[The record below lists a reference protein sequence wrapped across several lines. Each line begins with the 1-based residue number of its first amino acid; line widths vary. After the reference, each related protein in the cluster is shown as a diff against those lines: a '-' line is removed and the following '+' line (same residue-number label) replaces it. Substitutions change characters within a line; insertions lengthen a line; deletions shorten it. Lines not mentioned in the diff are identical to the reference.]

1 MNSTTATVPLC
12 VDCDGTLIRTDLL
25 HESVFLL
32 LKHAPWKLVLLP
44 WWLLR
49 GKAFL
54 KERLA
59 QAVRFDWSTLPLNE
73 EVVALARQAREAGRP
88 VVLATASHRLLAE
101 PLARHLG
108 LFDDVLATDG
118 PTNLSGS
125 RKSDQL
131 SERFG
136 LKGFDYVG
144 NDRKDLPVWSA
155 ARQAVV
161 VSSDDR
167 LIEAARSTTQVS
179 RVIPSRSPGLRAYLK
194 ALRLHQW
201 LKNVLVFVP
210 LVVAHRLTSS
220 EGLVQALLGFLAFG
234 LCASAVYV
242 LNDLVD
248 LEADRRHVR
257 KRHRPFA
264 SGLIP
269 VWHGAFLIPALL
281 GASFATAWWLPIEF
295 VGVLAG
301 YFLCTLA
308 YSLALKR
315 QVVVDVLMLAGLYTL
330 RVVAGGAATDIVP
343 SFWLLAFSMFIFLS
357 LALVKR
363 YSELLV
369 TLQQD
374 QDRPSGRGYTVTD
387 LPVLMSVGTS
397 AGMVAVL
404 VFALYINNPDIPAVY
419 DKPLWLWLVPPLL
432 LYWVSRL
439 WMKTHRGEV
448 DDDPLVFALRDWQS
462 LTVVGLS
469 AILFSVA

>member
-210 LVVAHRLTSS
+210 LVAAHRLTSS
-220 EGLVQALLGFLAFG
+220 EGLAQALLGFLAFG

>member
-210 LVVAHRLTSS
+210 LVAAHRLTSS

>member
-59 QAVRFDWSTLPLNE
+59 QAVQFDWSTLPLNE

-136 LKGFDYVG
+136 PKGFDYVG

-161 VSSDDR
+161 VSSDVR
-167 LIEAARSTTQVS
+167 LIEAAKSATRVS
-179 RVIPSRSPGLRAYLK
+179 RVIPSHSPGLRAYLK

-210 LVVAHRLTSS
+210 LVAAHRLTSS

-257 KRHRPFA
+257 KRNRPFA

-269 VWHGAFLIPALL
+269 VWHGAFMIPALL

-330 RVVAGGAATDIVP
+330 RVVAGGAATGIVP

-419 DKPLWLWLVPPLL
+419 DNPLWLWLVPPLL

-469 AILFSVA
+469 AVLFSVA